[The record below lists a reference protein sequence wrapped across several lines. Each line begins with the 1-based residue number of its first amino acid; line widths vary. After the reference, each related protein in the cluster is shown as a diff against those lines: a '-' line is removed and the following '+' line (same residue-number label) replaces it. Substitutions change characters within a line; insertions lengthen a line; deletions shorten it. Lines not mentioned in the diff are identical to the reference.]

1 MKAIFALCVML
12 LALSVAAAHHHNEIG
27 ISHRLIGTWTDSQT
41 GECFSQYDVTITNGC
56 HGSRVCSVCIG
67 TDATCRLRD
76 NNSIWN
82 VVRLSNGDITL
93 PANQTI
99 NLNSSYTFGY
109 IVHGTAVPTL
119 CVKSVSFC

>member
-1 MKAIFALCVML
+1 MKVIFALCVML
-12 LALSVAAAHHHNEIG
+12 LALSVAAAQHHNDIT
-27 ISHRLIGTWTDSQT
+27 ISHTLIGSWTDSHT
-41 GECFSQYDVTITNGC
+41 GECFSQYDVTITNKC
-56 HGSRVCSVCIG
+56 NSARVCSLCIG

-76 NNSIWN
+76 NNAIWN

-99 NLNSSYTFGY
+99 NAGASYTFGY

-119 CVKSVSFC
+119 CVKSVNFC

>member
-1 MKAIFALCVML
+1 MKFIFALCVML
-12 LALSVAAAHHHNEIG
+12 LALSVAAAQHHSDITINHK
-27 ISHRLIGTWTDSQT
+27 LIGTFTDSKT
-41 GECFSQYDVTITNGC
+41 GECFSQFDVTITNHC
-56 HGSRVCSVCIG
+56 NSARVCSVCIG

-76 NNSIWN
+76 NNAIWN
-82 VVRLSNGDITL
+82 VVRLANGDITL
-93 PANQTI
+93 PAGQTI